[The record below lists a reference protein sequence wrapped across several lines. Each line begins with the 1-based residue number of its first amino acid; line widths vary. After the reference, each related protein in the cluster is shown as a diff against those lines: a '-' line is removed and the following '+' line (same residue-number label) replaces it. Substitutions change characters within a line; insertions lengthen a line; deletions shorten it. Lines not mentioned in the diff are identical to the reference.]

1 MPSRLSSLWR
11 NLARRDRVDREIDD
25 ELGAMYALLV
35 EEKTRAG
42 MSPDRAR
49 REARLELGHHESVKT
64 QVRDARTGASFDV
77 LLKDIRYGARSLRR
91 TPGFTIAAIVT
102 LALGIG
108 ANATIFT
115 LLDAVILKALPVPAP
130 QELVTLYENGPE
142 GTPDPA
148 GGTGRYLRFS
158 YPRFARFEQA
168 VGAQAS
174 LAAATRSTRFIIRL
188 PGNAQAIPARGQL
201 VSGGYFTTLGVPAAR
216 GRLLSPNDVRLDRA
230 GQVAVIGD
238 GFWKRVLGGAETAL
252 GQTLVVNGV
261 SVTVVGIAPPGFGGI
276 WADVEADLWLPVTL
290 QPVLRYQNNS
300 SAYDNAD
307 RNKPWIPQDSIAWLN
322 LIGRVR
328 EADRAQVT
336 ARLQAANR
344 AALIELIDLSSS
356 MEDQERRSLLAHALV
371 VEPLARGFSGLRARY
386 SNALV
391 VLSVMVTVVL
401 LITCANLANLMLAR
415 GARHAREMAI
425 RISLGATTGRL
436 VRQGLTESLLIALVG
451 GAIGLL
457 ASGWASP
464 FLARQVL
471 NTSGQLPM
479 AFAPD
484 IRVILFT
491 AAVSLATVV
500 LFGIAPSIRAAR
512 AGRRVSIA
520 TTERQH
526 IGQASMK
533 GMRPLVALQLALAV
547 VVVGAA
553 VLLGRTLL
561 NFARVDPGFATAQ
574 LVTASFDPDPSG
586 YTREEMPALE
596 QRLVAATAAVPGVVS
611 ASVSSCG
618 LVANCSFTSSF
629 HLEGVPDIA
638 SLQANWIGPAH
649 FATVGVPLVG
659 GREFDERDR
668 AGSQPVAIVT
678 ESIARRYFTEGRA
691 IGKRLGFEEPDVEI
705 VGVARDARSTSL
717 REPPV
722 PMVFFP
728 IAQPPAFRVSPTN
741 LDVRVAGD
749 AAVMV
754 QAIRDALRGA
764 EPRLMIDGVVTM
776 STRLERDVNRER
788 VAAYLTAAF
797 AGLALLLA
805 AIGLYGVLSYAV
817 AQRTREIG
825 VRVALGARR
834 SEVAAL
840 VIRDAIAV
848 VGTGL
853 VVGVIAALA
862 AGRMLQTLLFEVSPA
877 DPVTLALV
885 LALLIVVTLAAV
897 LVPARRAALVDP
909 IVALRN
915 E

>member
-1 MPSRLSSLWR
+1 MLSRLSSLWR
-11 NLARRDRVDREIDD
+11 NLTRRDRVDREIDD
-25 ELGAMYALLV
+25 ELGAMYTLLV

-49 REARLELGHHESVKT
+49 REARLELGHPESVKT
-64 QVRDARTGASFDV
+64 QVRDARTGASLDV

-91 TPGFTIAAIVT
+91 TPGFTIAAILT

-108 ANATIFT
+108 ANSTIFT

-168 VGAQAS
+168 AGAQAS

-188 PGNAQAIPARGQL
+188 PGRVQAIPARGQL
-201 VSGGYFTTLGVPAAR
+201 VSGAYFTTLGVQAAR

-230 GQVAVIGD
+230 DQVAVIGD
-238 GFWKRVLGGAETAL
+238 GFWKRVLAGAETAL
-252 GQTLVVNGV
+252 GQTLIVNGV
-261 SVTVVGIAPPGFGGI
+261 SVTVIGITPPGFGGI
-276 WADVEADLWLPVTL
+276 WADVEADLWLPLTL

-307 RNKPWIPQDSIAWLN
+307 RNKPWIPQNTIAWLN

-328 EADRAQVT
+328 EADRAQVI
-336 ARLQAANR
+336 ARLQAANH
-344 AALIELIDLSSS
+344 AALIDFSSS
-356 MEDQERRSLLAHALV
+356 MEDQERHSTLAHTLV

-391 VLSVMVTVVL
+391 VLSVMVAVVL

-479 AFAPD
+479 AFTPD
-484 IRVILFT
+484 ARVIFFT

-561 NFARVDPGFATAQ
+561 NFARVDPGFATSQ
-574 LVTASFDPDPSG
+574 IVTASFDPDASG
-586 YTREEMPALE
+586 YTREEMAALE
-596 QRLVAATAAVPGVVS
+596 QRLVTAVAAIPGVAS
-611 ASVSSCG
+611 ASVSTCG
-618 LVANCSFTSSF
+618 LVANCFFTSSF
-629 HLEGVPDIA
+629 HLEGVGDVE
-638 SLQANWIGPAH
+638 SLPANWIGPAH
-649 FATVGVPLVG
+649 FATVGVPLVSG
-659 GREFDERDR
+659 QEFDERDR

-678 ESIARRYFTEGRA
+678 ESIARRYFTDRTV
-691 IGKRLGFEEPDVEI
+691 IGKRLGFEKPDVEI
-705 VGVARDARSTSL
+705 VGVVRDARSTSL

-749 AAVMV
+749 TAAMV
-754 QAIRDALRGA
+754 PAIRDALRAA
-764 EPRLMIDGVVTM
+764 EPRLMVDGVVPM

-788 VAAYLTAAF
+788 IAAYLTATF

-805 AIGLYGVLSYAV
+805 AVGLYGVLSYAV
-817 AQRTREIG
+817 SQRTREIG

-840 VIRDAIAV
+840 VIRDALGV